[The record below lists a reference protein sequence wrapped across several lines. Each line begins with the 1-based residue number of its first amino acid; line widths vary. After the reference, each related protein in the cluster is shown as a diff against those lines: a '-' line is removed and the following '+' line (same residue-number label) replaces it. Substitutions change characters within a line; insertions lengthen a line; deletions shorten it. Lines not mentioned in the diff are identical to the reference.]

1 MNVDLERAAGW
12 ISENPWR
19 GLGLAFLGGIALGL
33 AESIPRSRA
42 FARSTIAA
50 VTGTALAALRDEALR
65 RVSQSW
71 TDYRERPVGQ
81 A

>member
-1 MNVDLERAAGW
+1 MNVDLERAADW
-12 ISENPWR
+12 ISSHPWR
-19 GLGLAFLGGIALGL
+19 GLGLAFLGGIVIGL
-33 AESIPRSRA
+33 AESLPRTRA
-42 FARSTIAA
+42 LAQSTIAA
-50 VTGTALAALRDEALR
+50 ITGTALATLREEAHK